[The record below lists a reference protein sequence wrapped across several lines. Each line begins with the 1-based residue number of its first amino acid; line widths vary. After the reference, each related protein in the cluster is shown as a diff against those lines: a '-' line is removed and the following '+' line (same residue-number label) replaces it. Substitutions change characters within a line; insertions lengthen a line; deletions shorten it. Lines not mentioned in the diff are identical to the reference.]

1 MRRLTVCLEAGAALR
16 EEGGAGV
23 VDLAAAAMLAE
34 LAGAGG
40 VRLAVNE
47 EGRPVGEAELREAA
61 RVSRGFELR
70 MPPVPMLVK
79 TALESR
85 PQRVVLAAAP
95 RDGRHT
101 APLDFQAWG
110 SALPPFVRT
119 LEEAG
124 IGVGVLVAPQPQ
136 AVKAAHG
143 AGLRAVELHTAALV
157 DLPPRERAEALA
169 GLVMRVGS
177 RPSSAW
183 PWPWAVASTITAW
196 GRCSTLRPSPPRS
209 WSGGRGS
216 AGACSSG
223 STAPP
228 GTCANRSVDVTAGA
242 ARTRGLG

>member
-1 MRRLTVCLEAGAALR
+1 
-16 EEGGAGV
+16 

-47 EGRPVGEAELREAA
+47 EGRPVGEAELREVA
-61 RVSRGFELR
+61 RAGRGFELR

-157 DLPPRERAEALA
+157 DLPPRERAEALS
-169 GLVMRVGS
+169 GLGDAS
-177 RPSSAW
+177 RLAAKLGM
-183 PWPWAVASTITAW
+183 AVAV
-196 GRCSTLRPSPPRS
+196 
-209 WSGGRGS
+209 GGRLDHHSLGPVLD
-216 AGACSSG
+216 A
-223 STAPP
+223 APVVTTVVV
-228 GTCANRSVDVTAGA
+228 GRAWIGRSLLVGIDRA
-242 ARTRGLG
+242 TRDLREQVG